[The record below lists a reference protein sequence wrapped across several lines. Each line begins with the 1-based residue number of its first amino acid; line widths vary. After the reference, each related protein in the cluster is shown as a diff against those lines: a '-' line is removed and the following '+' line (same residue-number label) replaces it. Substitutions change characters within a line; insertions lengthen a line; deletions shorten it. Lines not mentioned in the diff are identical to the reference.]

1 MEDAERRTEVTAP
14 SVSESGA
21 AQAHGRPLGQEFAEG
36 TRTPRFMTAVLRQVV
51 AVAGV
56 LVLGWPAMD
65 VAIFFV
71 LESWLFMSFRA
82 AAEVALDERTPGH
95 GLQQTAFYTA
105 LYVFCALPFLGAVVG
120 CVAGFAII
128 PAFPAEAWE
137 AFKTTGSRETSF
149 QVAVAFL
156 VASLIFDTARHV
168 KRAAAGRTPERRR
181 ADQREV
187 RLISVRML
195 VLVGGSFALG
205 ASGKSMDRS
214 LALVVAI
221 AVVVVLI
228 EALPERF
235 GRMLPAPP
243 ELEPPQ
249 LPQPPKAVSPRK
261 RKRKR

>member
-1 MEDAERRTEVTAP
+1 MTVP
-14 SVSESGA
+14 SVSGSDA
-21 AQAHGRPLGQEFAEG
+21 ASPPGRPLSQEFAEG
-36 TRTPRFMTAVLRQVV
+36 TRTPRFMTAVLRQAV

-95 GLQQTAFYTA
+95 GLQQTALYTA
-105 LYVFCALPFLGAVVG
+105 LYVLAALPFLGAVVG

-128 PAFPAEAWE
+128 PAFPAESWE

-149 QVAVAFL
+149 HVAVAFL

-168 KRAAAGRTPERRR
+168 KRAAAGRTPEARR

-195 VLVGGSFALG
+195 VLVAGSFALG
-205 ASGKSMDRS
+205 ASGQSMDKS

-243 ELEPPQ
+243 ELELPPE
-249 LPQPPKAVSPRK
+249 LPPPPKAVSRRK